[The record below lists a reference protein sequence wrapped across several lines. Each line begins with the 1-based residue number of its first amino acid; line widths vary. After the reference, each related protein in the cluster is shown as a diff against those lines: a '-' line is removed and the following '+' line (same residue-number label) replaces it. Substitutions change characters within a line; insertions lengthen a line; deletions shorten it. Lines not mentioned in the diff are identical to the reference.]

1 MCELDFA
8 KIPYELKTASK
19 ISKFQASFRDLSI
32 LIPKDMPYETVKKV
46 IDSIDIKELVRFYP
60 VDSYSDESLG
70 DKLSLSIRFV
80 LQSDEK
86 TLQEEDITSSMDK
99 ILNIL
104 NDKLEVG
111 LR

>member
-1 MCELDFA
+1 M
-8 KIPYELKTASK
+8 
-19 ISKFQASFRDLSI
+19 
-32 LIPKDMPYETVKKV
+32 IPKDMPYETVKQV